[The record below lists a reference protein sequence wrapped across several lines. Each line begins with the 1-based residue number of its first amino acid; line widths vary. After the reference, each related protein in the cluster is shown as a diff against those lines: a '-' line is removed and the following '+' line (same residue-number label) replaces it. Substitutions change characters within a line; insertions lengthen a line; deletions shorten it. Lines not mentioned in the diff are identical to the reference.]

1 MDERME
7 NQVELLKERTAV
19 ITGGANGLGLS
30 TAMAFARAG
39 ANVVIGDLDAEQ
51 AAKAAA
57 DLGIGERA
65 VGVGCNVTSSADVDK
80 LAEAAR
86 NTFGSL
92 DVWVNNAGFTR
103 DATMRK
109 MSEDDFDAVISVH
122 LKGAWLGTRAAAG
135 IMREQS
141 SGGSIINVSSISG
154 KVGNPGQTNYS
165 SAKAG
170 IVGLTKAAAKE
181 VGFAGVRVNA
191 VQPGII
197 RTALIESMKPEVL
210 QARLA
215 DIPLGRF
222 GEPEEVA
229 SVILFLA
236 SDMSSYLTGTV
247 LEIAGGRN
255 I

>member
-1 MDERME
+1 M
-7 NQVELLKERTAV
+7 LKNRTAV
-19 ITGGANGLGLS
+19 ITGGANGLGLA
-30 TAMAFARAG
+30 TAVAFAREG

-57 DLGIGERA
+57 GLGIGARA
-65 VGVGCNVTSSADVDK
+65 VGIGCNVTSADDVDA
-80 LAEAAR
+80 LAQAAR
-86 NTFGSL
+86 ASFGGL

-135 IMREQS
+135 VMRDQPG
-141 SGGSIINVSSISG
+141 GGSIINVSSISG

-181 VGFAGVRVNA
+181 VGFANVRVNA

-197 RTALIESMKPEVL
+197 RTALIDSMKPEVL
-210 QARLA
+210 EARLA
-215 DIPLGRF
+215 EVPLARF

-236 SDMSSYLTGTV
+236 SDLSSYVTGTV

>member
-1 MDERME
+1 M
-7 NQVELLKERTAV
+7 ELLKNRTAV
-19 ITGGANGLGLS
+19 ITGGANGLGLA
-30 TAMAFARAG
+30 TAVSFAREG

-57 DLGIGERA
+57 GLGIGNRA
-65 VGVGCNVTSSADVDK
+65 VGIGCNVTSADDVEA
-80 LAEAAR
+80 LALAAR
-86 NTFGSL
+86 DNFGGL

-135 IMREQS
+135 IMREQPQ
-141 SGGSIINVSSISG
+141 GGSIINVSSISG

-181 VGFAGVRVNA
+181 VGFANVRVNA

-210 QARLA
+210 EARLSEV
-215 DIPLGRF
+215 PLGRF
-222 GEPEEVA
+222 GEPDEVA

-236 SDMSSYLTGTV
+236 SDLSSYMTGTV

>member
-1 MDERME
+1 ME
-7 NQVELLKERTAV
+7 KHMELLKNRTAV
-19 ITGGANGLGLS
+19 ITGGANGLGLA
-30 TAMAFARAG
+30 TAVSFAREG

-57 DLGIGERA
+57 GLGIGNRA
-65 VGVGCNVTSSADVDK
+65 VGIGCNVTSADDVEA
-80 LAEAAR
+80 LALAAR
-86 NTFGSL
+86 DNFGGL

-135 IMREQS
+135 IMREQPQ
-141 SGGSIINVSSISG
+141 GGSIINVSSISG

-181 VGFAGVRVNA
+181 VGFANVRVNA

-210 QARLA
+210 EARLSEV
-215 DIPLGRF
+215 PLGRF
-222 GEPEEVA
+222 GEPDEVA

-236 SDMSSYLTGTV
+236 SDLSSYMTGTV

>member
-1 MDERME
+1 M
-7 NQVELLKERTAV
+7 ELLKNRTAV
-19 ITGGANGLGLS
+19 ITGGANGLGLA
-30 TAMAFARAG
+30 TAVSFAREG

-57 DLGIGERA
+57 GLGIGNNRA
-65 VGVGCNVTSSADVDK
+65 VGIGCNVTSADDVEA
-80 LAEAAR
+80 LALAAR
-86 NTFGSL
+86 DNFGGL

-135 IMREQS
+135 IMREQPQ
-141 SGGSIINVSSISG
+141 GGSIINVSSISG

-181 VGFAGVRVNA
+181 VGFANVRVNA

-210 QARLA
+210 EARLSEV
-215 DIPLGRF
+215 PLGRF
-222 GEPEEVA
+222 GEPDEVA

-236 SDMSSYLTGTV
+236 SDLSSYMTGTV

>member
-1 MDERME
+1 M
-7 NQVELLKERTAV
+7 ELLKNRTAV
-19 ITGGANGLGLS
+19 ITGGANGLGLA
-30 TAMAFARAG
+30 TAAAFAREG
-39 ANVVIGDLDAEQ
+39 ANVIIGDLDAEQ

-57 DLGIGERA
+57 GLGIGERA
-65 VGVGCNVTSSADVDK
+65 AGIGCNVTSAQDVDA
-80 LAEAAR
+80 LARAAR
-86 NTFGSL
+86 DHFGGL

-122 LKGAWLGTRAAAG
+122 LKGAWLGTRAAAA
-135 IMREQS
+135 IMRDQPQ
-141 SGGSIINVSSISG
+141 GGSIINVSSISG

-210 QARLA
+210 EARLA
-215 DIPLGRF
+215 EVPLGRF
-222 GEPEEVA
+222 GEPDEVA

-236 SDMSSYLTGTV
+236 SDLSSYMTGTV

>member
-1 MDERME
+1 M
-7 NQVELLKERTAV
+7 ELLKERTAV
-19 ITGGANGLGLS
+19 ITGGANGLGLA
-30 TAMAFARAG
+30 TAVAFAREG

-57 DLGIGERA
+57 SLGIGDRA
-65 VGVGCNVTSSADVDK
+65 VGIGCNVTSTDDVDR
-80 LAEAAR
+80 LAAAAR
-86 NTFGSL
+86 DTFGGL

-122 LKGAWLGTRAAAG
+122 LKGAWLGTRAAAN
-135 IMREQS
+135 IMRDQPN
-141 SGGSIINVSSISG
+141 GGSIINVSSISG

-165 SAKAG
+165 AAKAG
-170 IVGLTKAAAKE
+170 IVGLTKSAAKE

-197 RTALIESMKPEVL
+197 RTALIDSMKPEVL
-210 QARLA
+210 ESRLSEV
-215 DIPLGRF
+215 PLGRF

>member
-1 MDERME
+1 M
-7 NQVELLKERTAV
+7 ELLKNRTAV
-19 ITGGANGLGLS
+19 ITGGANGLGLAAAVS
-30 TAMAFARAG
+30 FAREG

-57 DLGIGERA
+57 GLGIGNRA
-65 VGVGCNVTSSADVDK
+65 VGIGCNVTSADDVEA
-80 LAEAAR
+80 LALAAR
-86 NTFGSL
+86 DNFGGL

-135 IMREQS
+135 IMREQPQ
-141 SGGSIINVSSISG
+141 GGSIINVSSISG

-181 VGFAGVRVNA
+181 VGFANVRVNA

-210 QARLA
+210 EARLSEV
-215 DIPLGRF
+215 PLGRF
-222 GEPEEVA
+222 GEPDEVA

-236 SDMSSYLTGTV
+236 SDLSSYMTGTV

>member
-1 MDERME
+1 M
-7 NQVELLKERTAV
+7 ELLKNRTAV
-19 ITGGANGLGLS
+19 ITGGANGLGLA
-30 TAMAFARAG
+30 TAAAFAREG
-39 ANVVIGDLDAEQ
+39 ASVIIGDLDAEQ

-57 DLGIGERA
+57 GLGIGSRA
-65 VGVGCNVTSSADVDK
+65 VGIGCNVTSSYDVEA
-80 LAEAAR
+80 LALAAR
-86 NTFGSL
+86 DNFGGI

-135 IMREQS
+135 IMREQPQ
-141 SGGSIINVSSISG
+141 GGSIINVSSISG

-181 VGFAGVRVNA
+181 VGFANVRVNA

-197 RTALIESMKPEVL
+197 RTALIESMKPEAL
-210 QARLA
+210 EARLSEV
-215 DIPLGRF
+215 PLGRF
-222 GEPEEVA
+222 GEPDEVA

-236 SDMSSYLTGTV
+236 SDLSSYMTGTV

>member
-1 MDERME
+1 M
-7 NQVELLKERTAV
+7 ELLKNRTAV
-19 ITGGANGLGLS
+19 ITGGANGLGLA
-30 TAMAFARAG
+30 TAVAFAREG

-57 DLGIGERA
+57 GLGIGNRA
-65 VGVGCNVTSSADVDK
+65 MGIGCNVTSAEDIDA
-80 LAEAAR
+80 LAGAAR
-86 NTFGSL
+86 DTFGAL

-135 IMREQS
+135 IMRNQPH
-141 SGGSIINVSSISG
+141 GGSIINVSSISG

-181 VGFAGVRVNA
+181 VGFANVRVNA

-197 RTALIESMKPEVL
+197 RTALIDSMKPEVL
-210 QARLA
+210 QARLSEV
-215 DIPLGRF
+215 PLARF

-236 SDMSSYLTGTV
+236 SELSSYMTGTV

>member
-1 MDERME
+1 M
-7 NQVELLKERTAV
+7 ELLKNRTAV
-19 ITGGANGLGLS
+19 ITGGANGLGLA
-30 TAMAFARAG
+30 TATAFAREG

-57 DLGIGERA
+57 GLGIGDRA
-65 VGVGCNVTSSADVDK
+65 VGIGCNVTSADDVDA
-80 LAEAAR
+80 LALATR
-86 NTFGSL
+86 DKFGSL

-109 MSEDDFDAVISVH
+109 MSEDDYDAVISVH

-135 IMREQS
+135 IMREQTQ
-141 SGGSIINVSSISG
+141 GGSIINVSSISG

-181 VGFAGVRVNA
+181 VGFANVRVNA

-210 QARLA
+210 EARLSEV
-215 DIPLGRF
+215 PLGRF
-222 GEPEEVA
+222 GEPDEVA

-236 SDMSSYLTGTV
+236 SDLSSYMTGTV

>member
-1 MDERME
+1 M
-7 NQVELLKERTAV
+7 ELLKNRTAV
-19 ITGGANGLGLS
+19 ITGGANGLGLA
-30 TAMAFARAG
+30 TAVAFAREG
-39 ANVVIGDLDAEQ
+39 ANIVIGDLDAEQ

-57 DLGIGERA
+57 GLGIGSHA
-65 VGVGCNVTSSADVDK
+65 VGIGCNVTSADDVGA
-80 LAEAAR
+80 LANAAR
-86 NTFGSL
+86 ENFGGL

-122 LKGAWLGTRAAAG
+122 LKGAWLGTRAAAN
-135 IMREQS
+135 IMRTQPH
-141 SGGSIINVSSISG
+141 GGSIINVSSISG

-165 SAKAG
+165 AAKAG

-181 VGFAGVRVNA
+181 VGFANVRVNA

-197 RTALIESMKPEVL
+197 QTALIDSMKPDVL
-210 QARLA
+210 AARLSEV
-215 DIPLGRF
+215 PLGRF

-236 SDMSSYLTGTV
+236 SGLSSYMTGTV

>member
-1 MDERME
+1 ME
-7 NQVELLKERTAV
+7 KHMELLKNRTAV
-19 ITGGANGLGLS
+19 ITGGANGLGLA
-30 TAMAFARAG
+30 TAVSFAREG

-57 DLGIGERA
+57 GLGIGNRA
-65 VGVGCNVTSSADVDK
+65 VGIGCNVTSADDVEA
-80 LAEAAR
+80 LALAAR
-86 NTFGSL
+86 DNFGGL

-135 IMREQS
+135 IMRVQPQ
-141 SGGSIINVSSISG
+141 GGSIINVSSISG

-181 VGFAGVRVNA
+181 VGFANVRVNA

-210 QARLA
+210 EARLSEV
-215 DIPLGRF
+215 PLGRF
-222 GEPEEVA
+222 GEPDEVA

-236 SDMSSYLTGTV
+236 SDLSSYMTGTV

>member
-1 MDERME
+1 M
-7 NQVELLKERTAV
+7 ELLKNRTTV
-19 ITGGANGLGLS
+19 ITGGANGLGLA
-30 TAMAFARAG
+30 TAMAFAQEG
-39 ANVVIGDLDAEQ
+39 ANVIIGDLDAEQ

-57 DLGIGERA
+57 GLGIGDRA
-65 VGVGCNVTSSADVDK
+65 VGIGCNVTSADDVEALALAAQDK
-80 LAEAAR
+80 
-86 NTFGSL
+86 FGGL

-109 MSEDDFDAVISVH
+109 MSEDDFDSVISVH

-135 IMREQS
+135 MMREQPQ
-141 SGGSIINVSSISG
+141 GGSIINVSSISG

-181 VGFAGVRVNA
+181 VGFANVRVNA

-210 QARLA
+210 EARLSEV
-215 DIPLGRF
+215 PLGRF
-222 GEPEEVA
+222 GEPDEVA

-236 SDMSSYLTGTV
+236 SDLSSYMTGTV

>member
-1 MDERME
+1 M
-7 NQVELLKERTAV
+7 NRTAV
-19 ITGGANGLGLS
+19 ITGGAHGLGLA
-30 TAMAFARAG
+30 TAVAFAREG

-57 DLGIGERA
+57 ELGIGRR
-65 VGVGCNVTSSADVDK
+65 GVGTACNVTSAQEVDA
-80 LAEAAR
+80 LARTACEA
-86 NTFGSL
+86 FGGL
-92 DVWVNNAGFTR
+92 DIWVNNAGFAR

-122 LKGAWLGTRAAAG
+122 LKGAWLGTRAASA
-135 IMREQS
+135 IMRDQPN
-141 SGGSIINVSSISG
+141 GGSIINVSSISG

-170 IVGLTKAAAKE
+170 MVGLTKAAAKE
-181 VGFAGVRVNA
+181 VGFANVRVNA

-197 RTALIESMKPEVL
+197 RTALIQSMKPEVL
-210 QARLA
+210 EARLA
-215 DIPLGRF
+215 DVPLARF

-236 SDMSSYLTGTV
+236 SDLSSYMTGTV

>member
-1 MDERME
+1 M
-7 NQVELLKERTAV
+7 ELLKNRTAV
-19 ITGGANGLGLS
+19 ITGGANGLGLA
-30 TAMAFARAG
+30 TAVAFAREG
-39 ANVVIGDLDAEQ
+39 ANVIIGDLDAEQ
-51 AAKAAA
+51 ATKAAA
-57 DLGIGERA
+57 GLGIGDRA
-65 VGVGCNVTSSADVDK
+65 VGIGCNVTSAGDVEALGL
-80 LAEAAR
+80 LAR
-86 NTFGSL
+86 DNFGSL

-135 IMREQS
+135 MMREQPQ
-141 SGGSIINVSSISG
+141 GGSIINVSSISG

-181 VGFAGVRVNA
+181 VGFANVRVNA

-197 RTALIESMKPEVL
+197 RTALIEAMKPEVL
-210 QARLA
+210 EARLSEV
-215 DIPLGRF
+215 PLGRF
-222 GEPEEVA
+222 GEPDEVA

-236 SDMSSYLTGTV
+236 SDLSSYMTGTV

>member
-1 MDERME
+1 M
-7 NQVELLKERTAV
+7 ELLKQRTAV
-19 ITGGANGLGLS
+19 ITGGANGLGLA
-30 TAMAFARAG
+30 TAVAFAKEG

-51 AAKAAA
+51 AVKAAA
-57 DLGIGERA
+57 GLGIGDRA
-65 VGVGCNVTSSADVDK
+65 MGIGCNVTSTDDVDR
-80 LAEAAR
+80 LAAAAR
-86 NTFGSL
+86 DAFGGL

-122 LKGAWLGTRAAAG
+122 LKGAWLGTRAAAN
-135 IMREQS
+135 IMRDQPN
-141 SGGSIINVSSISG
+141 GGSIINVSSISG

-165 SAKAG
+165 AAKAG
-170 IVGLTKAAAKE
+170 IVGLTKSAAKE

-197 RTALIESMKPEVL
+197 RTALIDSMKPEVL
-210 QARLA
+210 ESRLA
-215 DIPLGRF
+215 EVPLGRF

>member
-1 MDERME
+1 M
-7 NQVELLKERTAV
+7 LKNRTAV
-19 ITGGANGLGLS
+19 ITGGANGLGLA
-30 TAMAFARAG
+30 TAVAFAREG

-57 DLGIGERA
+57 GLGIGARA
-65 VGVGCNVTSSADVDK
+65 VGIGCNVTSADDVDA
-80 LAEAAR
+80 LAQAAR
-86 NTFGSL
+86 ASFGGL

-135 IMREQS
+135 VMRDQPG
-141 SGGSIINVSSISG
+141 GGSIINVSSISG

-181 VGFAGVRVNA
+181 VGFANVRVNA

-197 RTALIESMKPEVL
+197 RTALIDSMKPEVL
-210 QARLA
+210 QARLSEV
-215 DIPLGRF
+215 PLARF

-236 SDMSSYLTGTV
+236 CDLSSYMTGTV

>member
-1 MDERME
+1 M
-7 NQVELLKERTAV
+7 ELLKNRTAV
-19 ITGGANGLGLS
+19 ITGGANGLGLA
-30 TAMAFARAG
+30 TAVAFAREG

-57 DLGIGERA
+57 GLGIGNRA
-65 VGVGCNVTSSADVDK
+65 MGIGCNVTSAEDIDA
-80 LAEAAR
+80 LAGAAR
-86 NTFGSL
+86 DTFGAL

-135 IMREQS
+135 IMRHQPH
-141 SGGSIINVSSISG
+141 GGSIINVSSISG

-165 SAKAG
+165 AAKAG

-181 VGFAGVRVNA
+181 VGFANVRVNA

-197 RTALIESMKPEVL
+197 RTALIDSMKPEVL
-210 QARLA
+210 QARLSEV
-215 DIPLGRF
+215 PLARF

-236 SDMSSYLTGTV
+236 SELSSYMTGTV

>member
-1 MDERME
+1 MEKYMD
-7 NQVELLKERTAV
+7 LLKNRTAV
-19 ITGGANGLGLS
+19 ITGGANGLGLA
-30 TAMAFARAG
+30 TAVAFAREG
-39 ANVVIGDLDAEQ
+39 ANVIIGDLDAEQ
-51 AAKAAA
+51 AAKSAAG
-57 DLGIGERA
+57 LGIGDRA
-65 VGVGCNVTSSADVDK
+65 AGIGCNVTSADDVEA
-80 LAEAAR
+80 LALAAR
-86 NTFGSL
+86 DNFGSL

-135 IMREQS
+135 MMREQAQ
-141 SGGSIINVSSISG
+141 GGSIINVSSISG

-181 VGFAGVRVNA
+181 VGFANVRVNA

-210 QARLA
+210 EARLSEV
-215 DIPLGRF
+215 PLGRF
-222 GEPEEVA
+222 GEPDEVA

-236 SDMSSYLTGTV
+236 SDLASYMTGTV

>member
-1 MDERME
+1 M
-7 NQVELLKERTAV
+7 ELLKNRTAV
-19 ITGGANGLGLS
+19 ITGGANGLGLA
-30 TAMAFARAG
+30 TAAAFAREG
-39 ANVVIGDLDAEQ
+39 ANVIIGDLDAEQ

-57 DLGIGERA
+57 GLGIGDRA
-65 VGVGCNVTSSADVDK
+65 VGIGCNVTSADDVEA
-80 LAEAAR
+80 LGLAAR
-86 NTFGSL
+86 DNFGSL

-109 MSEDDFDAVISVH
+109 MSEDDFDAVIAVH

-135 IMREQS
+135 MMREQPH
-141 SGGSIINVSSISG
+141 GGSIINVSSISG

-170 IVGLTKAAAKE
+170 IVGLTKAASKE
-181 VGFAGVRVNA
+181 VGFANVRVNA

-210 QARLA
+210 EARLSEV
-215 DIPLGRF
+215 PLGRF
-222 GEPEEVA
+222 GEPDEVA

-236 SDMSSYLTGTV
+236 SDLSSYMTGTV

>member
-1 MDERME
+1 M
-7 NQVELLKERTAV
+7 ELLKNRTAV
-19 ITGGANGLGLS
+19 ITGGANGLGLA
-30 TAMAFARAG
+30 TAVAFAREG

-57 DLGIGERA
+57 GLGIGGRA
-65 VGVGCNVTSSADVDK
+65 VGIGCNVTSADDVDT
-80 LAEAAR
+80 LARTAR
-86 NTFGSL
+86 DSFGGL

-109 MSEDDFDAVISVH
+109 MSEEDFDAVISVH

-135 IMREQS
+135 IMREQP

-181 VGFAGVRVNA
+181 VGFANVRVNA

-197 RTALIESMKPEVL
+197 RTALIDSMKPEVL
-210 QARLA
+210 EARLSEV
-215 DIPLGRF
+215 PLARF

-236 SDMSSYLTGTV
+236 SDLSSYMTGTV

>member
-1 MDERME
+1 M
-7 NQVELLKERTAV
+7 ELLKNRTAV
-19 ITGGANGLGLS
+19 ITGGANGLGLA
-30 TAMAFARAG
+30 TAVAFAREG

-57 DLGIGERA
+57 GLGIGGRA
-65 VGVGCNVTSSADVDK
+65 VGIGCNVTSADGVDT
-80 LAEAAR
+80 LARTAR
-86 NTFGSL
+86 ESFGGL

-109 MSEDDFDAVISVH
+109 MSEEDFDAVISVH

-135 IMREQS
+135 IMREQP

-181 VGFAGVRVNA
+181 VGFANVRVNA

-197 RTALIESMKPEVL
+197 RTALIDSMKPEVL
-210 QARLA
+210 EARLSEV
-215 DIPLGRF
+215 PLARF

-236 SDMSSYLTGTV
+236 SDLSSYMTGTV

>member
-1 MDERME
+1 MEKYMD
-7 NQVELLKERTAV
+7 LLNNRTAV
-19 ITGGANGLGLS
+19 ITGGANGLGLA
-30 TAMAFARAG
+30 TAVAFARAG
-39 ANVVIGDLDAEQ
+39 ANVIIGDLDAEQ

-57 DLGIGERA
+57 GLGIGSRA
-65 VGVGCNVTSSADVDK
+65 VGIGCNVTSADDVEA
-80 LAEAAR
+80 LALAAR
-86 NTFGSL
+86 DNFGGL

-135 IMREQS
+135 IMREQPQ
-141 SGGSIINVSSISG
+141 GGSIINVSSISG

-181 VGFAGVRVNA
+181 VGFANVRVNA

-210 QARLA
+210 EARLSEV
-215 DIPLGRF
+215 PLGRF
-222 GEPEEVA
+222 GEPDEVA

-236 SDMSSYLTGTV
+236 SDLSSYMTGTV